1 MINNSQKIIPIV
13 SFPRSGNTWLRFIL
27 ANLFKSEH
35 VKKVDYSNLNIIMPT
50 EQKNIES
57 SLLSKDAPIFL
68 KEHYNY
74 YDLNIDFDKSI
85 YLKRDFRDVI
95 QSYWTFH
102 NNKEPLFFDNFNE
115 FLRTYWSYT
124 GTHKKHIESLNSS
137 KISGKKI
144 FIIEYEDLK
153 FNPFKTVKNCLESL
167 EINFSQDKLKIA
179 IENSDYSILKKFKQ
193 NIFSKKEIKDFDKL
207 MLKFDDDI
215 VNKKLYNKILSCYLR
230 YRFQFRKLIK

>member
-1 MINNSQKIIPIV
+1 MINNSQKIIPII
-13 SFPRSGNTWLRFIL
+13 SFPRSGN
-27 ANLFKSEH
+27 FKSEH

-50 EQKNIES
+50 EQKNISS
-57 SLLSKDAPIFL
+57 SLLSKDAPIFW

-85 YLKRDFRDVI
+85 YLKRDFHDVI

-102 NNKEPLFFDNFNE
+102 NNKEPLFFDSFNE
-115 FLRTYWSYT
+115 FLRTYWNYT

-153 FNPFKTVKNCLESL
+153 SNPFKTVKNCLE
-167 EINFSQDKLKIA
+167 NF
-179 IENSDYSILKKFKQ
+179 
-193 NIFSKKEIKDFDKL
+193 IF
-207 MLKFDDDI
+207 
-215 VNKKLYNKILSCYLR
+215 
-230 YRFQFRKLIK
+230 